1 MAKKKIKGSKTKSM
15 KDLAVK
21 NKKGN
26 AVKGGIVI
34 TKVTDVASPKFFNE
48 AVSPPPKTS

>member
-1 MAKKKIKGSKTKSM
+1 MKGSKTKSM
-15 KDLAVK
+15 TDLAVK
-21 NKKGN
+21 NKRGS

-34 TKVTDVASPKFFNE
+34 RKVTDAASPKFFNE

>member
-1 MAKKKIKGSKTKSM
+1 MAKKKRKGSKTKSM
-15 KDLAVK
+15 RDLAVN

-34 TKVTDVASPKFFNE
+34 TKVTDVASPKVFNE
-48 AVSPPPKTS
+48 AVCPPPKTS